1 MTLCHK
7 QISTKRAPSGGR
19 DPKLSTS
26 VNLFYRFV
34 SLQAHFPS
42 AESSK
47 NAQGRDVEEEI
58 GALQPFW
65 HMYRRSRTL
74 SIMSSAPTA
83 TEAPL

>member
-1 MTLCHK
+1 LAGK
-7 QISTKRAPSGGR
+7 SAEKSSAP
-19 DPKLSTS
+19 TS
-26 VNLFYRFV
+26 DRTFPDVNLFYRFV

-74 SIMSSAPTA
+74 SIMGSAPTA
-83 TEAPL
+83 TEAPS